1 MLGMLGKTD
10 EYWVTVVYG
19 AELILNLRFS
29 FSCWTCLDSDAVP
42 CTLSLHAL
50 NCLPSPADVLRKV
63 LAKEQR

>member
-10 EYWVTVVYG
+10 EYWVTLVYG
-19 AELILNLRFS
+19 AELILNFHFS
-29 FSCWTCLDSDAVP
+29 FSCWTCLASDTVP

-50 NCLPSPADVLRKV
+50 NCLPSPAGVLGKV